1 MQKDKD
7 QASGPF
13 LFSAAALGDLE
24 ACGEDKGTFCR
35 ELFGGEGRSSNYSVS
50 QGMHITDLR
59 GSR

>member
-24 ACGEDKGTFCR
+24 ACGEDKGTFWR
-35 ELFGGEGRSSNYSVS
+35 ELFGGEGSEFKLQCVTRDAHN
-50 QGMHITDLR
+50 
-59 GSR
+59 